1 MVLFQKNSFLY
12 KASDIK
18 ILMPEV
24 KESGLGIVPTSST
37 SIQLAMGDALAI
49 AALKKQFSK
58 YDFSRLHP
66 GGNLGKQLKTVG
78 DVMVTGKKFRL

>member
-1 MVLFQKNSFLY
+1 MFQKKNSFLY

-49 AALKKQFSK
+49 AAFKKKQFSK
-58 YDFSRLHP
+58 YDFSRLH
-66 GGNLGKQLKTVG
+66 LVEI
-78 DVMVTGKKFRL
+78 